1 MGPIRLTHVAGQV
14 RRAGARAFMAPNDN
28 VTWAEALCVTCYI
41 QLTHGI
47 ARYSRYEAAF
57 FYF

>member
-14 RRAGARAFMAPNDN
+14 RRAGARAFMAPNYN
-28 VTWAEALCVTCYI
+28 VTWAGD
-41 QLTHGI
+41 GI
-47 ARYSRYEAAF
+47 ARYSRYEGAF